1 MKQTIL
7 HNTDRWRVDSYG
19 NGTAYLLTDKSNIT
33 SDPCDYELFFQGD
46 DATIF
51 NEQVDA
57 MENIGKSYNQIFQS
71 LWNDYK

>member
-1 MKQTIL
+1 
-7 HNTDRWRVDSYG
+7 
-19 NGTAYLLTDKSNIT
+19 LTDKSNIT